1 LPTRTVNDDLAA
13 IAQVVDAEKQLLDR
27 IVSDDGAF
35 LEYPSL
41 AKRAID
47 SEFRDLIDSEDIGRS
62 AADELRRVRANNLF
76 LRRAVVLT
84 IASPDCDERL
94 WEMLGG
100 IRPPARSQLVEITP
114 SLMTAIDRLND
125 QISAVEALLS
135 ADDAALGRFFQRS
148 RSELVALQAGR
159 FDFLQQ
165 FHDVGTPSSG
175 VSRQVIRGL
184 PFTVLPQ
191 GEQLRRFLDGLRSS
205 GLYRGYQVDVHR
217 LTVLEDLEEYFGA
230 DLCDWY
236 EGSESSRGVNNQYLV
251 LTIRSAKRS
260 RENAVAISPLAGQ
273 HATYVVRRE
282 CAEAHWA
289 SIFANPKLE
298 ARLLG
303 ARRLLFTTPDG
314 RTDQYTA
321 MRDKV
326 ITLLECHPRD
336 FHKRLVFDENSD
348 HYRMA

>member
-1 LPTRTVNDDLAA
+1 
-13 IAQVVDAEKQLLDR
+13 
-27 IVSDDGAF
+27 
-35 LEYPSL
+35 
-41 AKRAID
+41 
-47 SEFRDLIDSEDIGRS
+47 
-62 AADELRRVRANNLF
+62 
-76 LRRAVVLT
+76 
-84 IASPDCDERL
+84 
-94 WEMLGG
+94 MLGG
-100 IRPPARSQLVEITP
+100 IRPPTRSQLVEITP
-114 SLMTAIDRLND
+114 PLMTAIDRLND

-148 RSELVALQAGR
+148 RSELVALQDGR

-165 FHDVGTPSSG
+165 FPDVGSPSSG

-184 PFTVLPQ
+184 PFTVLPE

-217 LTVLEDLEEYFGA
+217 LTVLEYLEEYFGA

-236 EGSESSRGVNNQYLV
+236 EGSESSKGVNNQYLV
-251 LTIRSAKRS
+251 LRSAKGS
-260 RENAVAISPLAGQ
+260 GENAVAISPLAGQ
-273 HATYVVRRE
+273 HATYVVRHE

-289 SIFANPKLE
+289 TIFANPKLE
-298 ARLLG
+298 ARLRG
-303 ARRLLFTTPDG
+303 ARRLLFTTPDS

-321 MRDKV
+321 MREKV
-326 ITLLECHPRD
+326 ITLLECHRRD